1 MVDPRPPRH
10 VRIVHL
16 TAPVF
21 HALAR
26 GDLAAANSVSPVP
39 LSPYF
44 AGPEWSRVWQIRSE
58 QVEQDPASAAWVTG
72 VIWDEEQQVA
82 VGRAGYHGPPDAS
95 GMVEIGYAVDP
106 AYRRRGYARAAL
118 VALLQRAAREPQVRT
133 VRVSISPDNVAS
145 YELTSQYGFAHV
157 GEQWDEEDGLEIIYE
172 VDPSRYR

>member
-72 VIWDEEQQVA
+72 VIWDEEQQVT
-82 VGRAGYHGPPDAS
+82 H
-95 GMVEIGYAVDP
+95 
-106 AYRRRGYARAAL
+106 AAL
-118 VALLQRAAREPQVRT
+118 AGSCSTCSLRICHTLLHSGPAK
-133 VRVSISPDNVAS
+133 
-145 YELTSQYGFAHV
+145 
-157 GEQWDEEDGLEIIYE
+157 
-172 VDPSRYR
+172 